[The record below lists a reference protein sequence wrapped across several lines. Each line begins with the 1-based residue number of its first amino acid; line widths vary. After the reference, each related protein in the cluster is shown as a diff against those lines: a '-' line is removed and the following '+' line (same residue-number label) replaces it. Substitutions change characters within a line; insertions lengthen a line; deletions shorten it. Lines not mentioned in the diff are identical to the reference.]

1 MPPKSMRQLQ
11 FQCQLAHGS
20 TTCSITGFSRL
31 SELYKA
37 IADSYK
43 DIDKDDVDFIYRIF
57 FSKYVYILD
66 IVLYGEYTQTR
77 YESSIGWQFTNG
89 RFSIRSHRRS
99 SKRY

>member
-20 TTCSITGFSRL
+20 ITCSITGFSRL

-43 DIDKDDVDFIYRIF
+43 DIDMDDVEIYSSNV
-57 FSKYVYILD
+57 FSNMSTFLD

-77 YESSIGWQFTNG
+77 YESSIG
-89 RFSIRSHRRS
+89 
-99 SKRY
+99 